1 MEAQA
6 ENLEENGM
14 VEDSSGI
21 LGSEIRSLRGLIRR
35 VEAQARDNQPLASLL
50 NVLEMHSRACTRLA
64 ALLKAE
70 RTLGTGDELHEALME
85 ALQRVR
91 RELGLE
97 QRK

>member
-6 ENLEENGM
+6 ENLEENGAAA
-14 VEDSSGI
+14 DASGI
-21 LGSEIRSLRGLIRR
+21 LGGEIRSLRGLIRR
-35 VEAQARDNQPLASLL
+35 VEAQAKEDQTLASLL

-70 RTLGTGDELHEALME
+70 RSLGTGDELHEALME

>member
-6 ENLEENGM
+6 ENLEENGA
-14 VEDSSGI
+14 VTDASGI
-21 LGSEIRSLRGLIRR
+21 LGGEIRSLRSLIRR
-35 VEAQARDNQPLASLL
+35 VETQAKEDQTLASLL

-70 RTLGTGDELHEALME
+70 RSLGTGDELHEALME